1 MSSWKNRIESE
12 LELCSG
18 SDKNNNWYKIIEKIT
33 DIIDIYP
40 EESVKVALDLILESW
55 NHKPWSS
62 INLSDENFDKINR
75 HKRAWY
81 IQKDDKGIFNVLS
94 YFSKVRRCYVVE
106 GENNVKEMATDSNPL
121 CHTCLYP

>member
-1 MSSWKNRIESE
+1 MSTWKNRIESE

-40 EESVKVALDLILESW
+40 DESVKVALDLVLESW

-62 INLSDENFDKINR
+62 ISLSDENLATIGGHLKDNCLVNVTAEIVLGEFEDYEFGREFD
-75 HKRAWY
+75 
-81 IQKDDKGIFNVLS
+81 
-94 YFSKVRRCYVVE
+94 
-106 GENNVKEMATDSNPL
+106 ENTGYKELTIKEI
-121 CHTCLYP
+121 